1 MHACHVCHLLLVS
14 PPPTTPPPPPRHSTV
29 SSMNVPTFDP
39 SMSENGQSSTVSFT
53 GQDTG
58 VSLNEGIETSYNQAA
73 GLPSQSRRILD
84 LEFIEMSDLLPDSWP
99 KEAQTLVVFDTQLT
113 PRRLGRR
120 IIVQD
125 LSQWIECFSRM
136 AALWAYQAS
145 IVRAARNFEG
155 TAWVAYDRQYRRKA
169 LARRDL
175 NWSQP
180 NSRLYNEAFTGRA
193 KAIPPP
199 LLPLPQR
206 RPLVLSVCT
215 GATLGT
221 GPTNRASRQPNQP
234 SQEVCRQ
241 YNADRCHH
249 PRCRY
254 RHICQVCSYQHP
266 WTQCPKNRQKTG
278 ARATEPRTFPP
289 LARQKPFIAC
299 PDLSK

>member
-14 PPPTTPPPPPRHSTV
+14 PPPTTPPSSFHSP
-29 SSMNVPTFDP
+29 SMNVPTFDP
-39 SMSENGQSSTVSFT
+39 SMSGNGQSSTVSFT

-99 KEAQTLVVFDTQLT
+99 EEAQTLVVFDTQLT

-193 KAIPPP
+193 KAIPRCCHCLSDAHSSSACVLEPHLEQAPP
-199 LLPLPQR
+199 TGHQGSLTSRARKYAGSTTPI
-206 RPLVLSVCT
+206 
-215 GATLGT
+215 GATTHVAGT
-221 GPTNRASRQPNQP
+221 VTFAKCAHTSTRGR
-234 SQEVCRQ
+234 
-241 YNADRCHH
+241 NAQRTGKK
-249 PRCRY
+249 PAPEQRY
-254 RHICQVCSYQHP
+254 RERSPHWQGRS
-266 WTQCPKNRQKTG
+266 R
-278 ARATEPRTFPP
+278 
-289 LARQKPFIAC
+289 
-299 PDLSK
+299 S